1 MGGEICQKMDLKL
14 PRTIRHRSVLE
25 MKETNN
31 LAFFNNF
38 FQTKKQAE
46 CRIKI
51 LLSKVLQ
58 KCHNCI
64 PGTIRL
70 KNIRAKF
77 DKY

>member
-38 FQTKKQAE
+38 FQTKK
-46 CRIKI
+46 
-51 LLSKVLQ
+51 
-58 KCHNCI
+58 
-64 PGTIRL
+64 
-70 KNIRAKF
+70 
-77 DKY
+77 